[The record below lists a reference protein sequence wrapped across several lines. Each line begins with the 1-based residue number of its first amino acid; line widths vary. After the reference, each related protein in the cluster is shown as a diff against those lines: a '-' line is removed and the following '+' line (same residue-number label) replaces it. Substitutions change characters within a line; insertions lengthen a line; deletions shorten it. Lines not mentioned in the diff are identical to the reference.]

1 MTIAY
6 FLDKNSFEIKD
17 VVEVQDYE
25 INIDEETNSKTT
37 ITIVQKTSISDK
49 DFVFLKEDGEIKFIG
64 VIDAPSN
71 ENGGIRFEITAKYIT
86 NLFDRDLILKNEAL
100 ISSTGIEDFI
110 KYTIEHEFTESI
122 DTLLNKTFLDVE
134 VLTHTTKQFSVST
147 ENGIYN
153 FHTFMNNMTQ
163 KYNIVYDFVVING
176 RLKMTI
182 KNIENSDVDLID
194 CNISDILHYS
204 EKFSTNIIAK
214 VTVLS
219 KDNSEYNLYLLNDRT
234 TTTDPTDENRAVG
247 DVAVLY
253 EEETENAR
261 QAALQKIR
269 SNSYEHL
276 IEFTVPNDS
285 TLYDVKN
292 WRTGKLIK
300 IKTKQGEILDSYIS
314 ALSIKKDSKFVD
326 VKTGKIRVNFIDKLK
341 QEKNK

>member
-37 ITIVQKTSISDK
+37 ISIVQVTSISDK
-49 DFVFLKEDGEIKFIG
+49 DFIFLQENGERKFIG

-71 ENGGIRFEITAKYIT
+71 EGGGIRYEITAKYIT
-86 NLFDRDLILKNEAL
+86 NLFDRDLILKNEGL
-100 ISSTGIEDFI
+100 IASDGIEDFI
-110 KYTIEHEFTESI
+110 EYTIRHEFTESA
-122 DTLLNKTFLDVE
+122 DTLLNKTFLDIE
-134 VLTHTTKQFSVST
+134 VLTHTPKKFSVSN

-153 FHTFMNNMTQ
+153 FHTFINNMTQ
-163 KYNIVYDFVVING
+163 KYSIVYDFAIENG

-182 KNIENSDVDLID
+182 KNIENDAVDLID
-194 CNISDILHYS
+194 CNVSDILNYL
-204 EKFSTNIIAK
+204 EKFSTNIVAK

-219 KDNSEYNLYLLNDRT
+219 KDDSEYNLYLLNDRT
-234 TTTDPTDENRAVG
+234 TTEDATNENRAVG
-247 DVAVLY
+247 DIAVLY

-292 WRTGKLIK
+292 WRIGKLIK

-326 VKTGKIRVNFIDKLK
+326 IKTGKIRVNFIDKLK
-341 QEKNK
+341 QEKNR